1 MRTRTLVDGVST
13 TPQDYLKGCSLGA
26 SSMHLYTVL
35 RERKIIKTYKY
46 YLILKSYMP
55 KTISKEI
62 PLSEITLRR
71 YEKPS
76 KLSDRE
82 LVRKLCL
89 SIGLLQPGDSRDVIV
104 DILHV
109 LLRAKKQKKLLS
121 SEEIEKE
128 VIDSRKR
135 QKLVLHGIASSNIR
149 RQIKRLRDIFLVEK
163 IKNAYRIAEFEDLN
177 IIFEEKIEKFYLKSI
192 VDRVKEYFE
201 SLR

>member
-1 MRTRTLVDGVST
+1 M
-13 TPQDYLKGCSLGA
+13 A
-26 SSMHLYTVL
+26 
-35 RERKIIKTYKY
+35 
-46 YLILKSYMP
+46 

-62 PLSEITLRR
+62 PLAEITLRR

-109 LLRAKKQKKLLS
+109 LLKAKKQKKLLS

-149 RQIKRLRDIFLVEK
+149 RQIKRLRDLFLVEK
-163 IKNAYRIAEFEDLN
+163 IKNSYRITEFEELSV
-177 IIFEEKIEKFYLKSI
+177 IFEEKIEKFYLKSI
-192 VDRVKEYFE
+192 VDRVKEYFGN
-201 SLR
+201 LR

>member
-1 MRTRTLVDGVST
+1 
-13 TPQDYLKGCSLGA
+13 
-26 SSMHLYTVL
+26 
-35 RERKIIKTYKY
+35 
-46 YLILKSYMP
+46 MP

-62 PLSEITLRR
+62 PLAEITLRR

-104 DILHV
+104 DILYV
-109 LLRAKKQKKLLS
+109 LLRARKQRKMLS
-121 SEEIEKE
+121 SEDIEKE
-128 VIDSRKR
+128 VIDSRKK
-135 QKLVLHGIASSNIR
+135 QKLALRGIASSNIR
-149 RQIKRLRDIFLVEK
+149 RQIKRLRDLFLVEK
-163 IKNAYRIAEFEDLN
+163 IKNSYRITEFEELS

-201 SLR
+201 SVR

>member
-1 MRTRTLVDGVST
+1 MS
-13 TPQDYLKGCSLGA
+13 
-26 SSMHLYTVL
+26 
-35 RERKIIKTYKY
+35 
-46 YLILKSYMP
+46 

-104 DILHV
+104 DILHS
-109 LLRAKKQKKLLS
+109 LLKAKKQKKLLT

-128 VIDSRKR
+128 VIDSRKK
-135 QKLVLHGIASSNIR
+135 QKLALHGIASSNIR
-149 RQIKRLRDIFLVEK
+149 RQIKRLRDLFLVEK
-163 IKNAYRIAEFEDLN
+163 VKNSYRIDEFEDLN
-177 IIFEEKIEKFYLKSI
+177 VIFEEKIERFYLKSI
-192 VDRVKEYFE
+192 VDRVKDYFE
-201 SLR
+201 ALK

>member
-1 MRTRTLVDGVST
+1 MT
-13 TPQDYLKGCSLGA
+13 
-26 SSMHLYTVL
+26 
-35 RERKIIKTYKY
+35 
-46 YLILKSYMP
+46 

-62 PLSEITLRR
+62 PLAEITLRR

-104 DILHV
+104 DILYV
-109 LLRAKKQKKLLS
+109 LLRAKKQSKALTS
-121 SEEIEKE
+121 DEIEKE
-128 VIDSRKR
+128 VINARKK
-135 QKLVLHGIASSNIR
+135 QKLALHGIASSNIR
-149 RQIKRLRDIFLVEK
+149 RQLKRLRDLFLVEK
-163 IKNAYRIAEFEDLN
+163 IKNSYRITEFEDLN

-201 SLR
+201 NVR